1 MDLQLQ
7 KEINGLKGDLN
18 MTKIAVGSM
27 QNDMKNQLLGDMG
40 EDVNAVL
47 NGERVVEVSAVEK
60 GKYRIKSW
68 FKRLFKLF

>member
-18 MTKIAVGSM
+18 MTKMAVGSM

-40 EDVNAVL
+40 EDMNAVL

-60 GKYRIKSW
+60 GKHRIKSW
-68 FKRLFKLF
+68 FKRLFRIF